1 METVSTTNST
11 PPILEVEDT
20 FLCTN
25 SHRIDSP
32 SPIQAEINTALNNKR
47 STLQGNNDGE
57 ENGEDAKETELPKV
71 APILGPANPFLGI
84 DDHLPF
90 WTTYDRVAGAY
101 DRELLD
107 GWNKSLD
114 VLLIF

>member
-1 METVSTTNST
+1 METFSTTNNT

-32 SPIQAEINTALNNKR
+32 SPIQLDMSTAINNKG
-47 STLQGNNDGE
+47 STLQEHCNGE
-57 ENGEDAKETELPKV
+57 ENRNEAKEKELPKV
-71 APILGPANPFLGI
+71 APILGPANPFPGI